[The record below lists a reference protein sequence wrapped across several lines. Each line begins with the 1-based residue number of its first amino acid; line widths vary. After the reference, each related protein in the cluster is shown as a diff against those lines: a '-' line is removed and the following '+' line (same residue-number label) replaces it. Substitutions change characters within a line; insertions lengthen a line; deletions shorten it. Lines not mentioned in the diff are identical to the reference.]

1 MIDLYFW
8 PTPNGL
14 KLKLFMEEAGLQ
26 YRPILVDIGKGVFV
40 VLYLPRAHLPGIPP
54 DPLLSREWL
63 TLACGLAVILGH
75 VYPVWFAFR
84 GGKGVATMIGVAG
97 ALEPRLLL
105 PVIGLWI
112 VVLVLTGYVGLASMV
127 AGAALAASVYLLD
140 PSDGPL
146 LMFCIVVELLV
157 VFAHRGNIARMAA
170 GTENRVRK
178 IWLFRS
184 RTA

>member
-1 MIDLYFW
+1 
-8 PTPNGL
+8 
-14 KLKLFMEEAGLQ
+14 
-26 YRPILVDIGKGVFV
+26 
-40 VLYLPRAHLPGIPP
+40 
-54 DPLLSREWL
+54 
-63 TLACGLAVILGH
+63 
-75 VYPVWFAFR
+75 
-84 GGKGVATMIGVAG
+84 
-97 ALEPRLLL
+97 
-105 PVIGLWI
+105 
-112 VVLVLTGYVGLASMV
+112 MV